1 MADPTFVRDLFHL
14 PEQIRKGDF
23 VLKLAE
29 GVDNPRTTAESY
41 VVTPRLA
48 QAFDA
53 ALTLV
58 GSALRDGRSQAAYLH
73 GSFGSGKSHF
83 MAMLSLLLAG
93 HEAAWRIPE
102 LHGLRAKHGFVGQ
115 RRLLELHFHMI
126 GQTSLEAAVF
136 GGYLAHVR
144 AHHPDAPLPGL
155 FADES
160 LFDNAAR
167 LRATLGDDAFFAP
180 MNAGGA
186 ADAGW
191 GSFGQRWTGAS
202 FVAATTS
209 AAPDER
215 AELFTALVQT
225 HFQGWDRAATNF
237 VDLDS
242 GLATMARHAA
252 GLGYHGLVLF
262 LDELILWLAG
272 RAADAAWLHNEA
284 QKMVK
289 LVEAAD
295 MHRQIPLVSFIARQR
310 NLADL
315 VGEDYAGVEE
325 MRLRQ
330 SLKHW
335 EGRYDTIELQDSNL
349 PAIVEKRVLRAKDD
363 AARAALDEAFERMR
377 RSAGPA
383 WNVLLGGD
391 DQAAFR
397 KLYPFSPALVDVLVA
412 LSNSLQRQRTAIK
425 LLLEILVD
433 HTGDLALGDVVRV
446 GDLFDVLA
454 AGQDSADGV
463 MRSRFEA
470 AKQLYKYQFLP
481 LIQRQ
486 NGTEGAARC
495 QRMRDDA
502 VRLGC
507 SGCAE
512 RACRTDNRLI
522 KTLLIAAL
530 VPEVAAVK
538 DLSASRL
545 VQLNHGSLKLP
556 IPGNEA
562 SHVAG
567 KLRSWAAEIGQL
579 QVGTE
584 ADPRVR
590 LRLEGVDLGPI
601 LERAR
606 HVDSS
611 GARQRVMRDL
621 LFEALGLEKVLE
633 KGKAHSVEWR
643 GTNRSGL
650 VLFGNVRTMS
660 PDSLRCGDGEDWRM
674 VIDYPFDEREFG
686 PADDQEALERFT
698 EASGGS
704 WTLAWLPS
712 FLSDALEKL
721 LGELVIL
728 EHILETRETARGY
741 VAELSVENQSRA
753 LTDLENLRSAKKQR
767 LMLVL
772 EQAYGLATPKDGEL
786 DSARTIERH
795 LFVLKAGAQLA
806 ARVPPNF
813 AEAVDLYVEDL
824 LATRWPRHPRLT
836 AKLTKKRLEVL
847 VDVFGKLIDSDDK
860 RLPAERALVDEVR
873 GTLGELG
880 LVRTTEDAIHLL
892 EDRVLQELENRRSQK
907 AVDQPT
913 VGQLRGWIDD
923 TGKMGLPADA
933 EDLIVRCYARHAAR
947 TFVYYGKPY
956 APEAGRP
963 IPDEVVL
970 ERPQLPSQTEWA
982 RALDMAGALLGVA
995 LPGRALHAD
1004 NLKRFELQV
1013 AERVKELMPGTDKLP
1028 GLLDGVA
1035 GVFGLDP
1042 GFDRS
1047 RTARSSLELCG
1058 ALIGQAAL
1066 RQVAVLAAWV
1076 PVTSA
1081 QAVARSMATARAV
1094 GQLLSDRLTLGQFE
1108 ALAARRTTLEGA
1120 AELLDRVAA
1129 VVRQDEVVV
1138 ALPDHLRRAAEDA
1151 QRLLTQPMPQP
1162 INPPTPAASAPTV
1175 APPPIAAG
1183 WRVALER
1190 SVAGRGK
1197 ARALAAIDEAAAA
1210 ARAAIEAGGDD
1221 VEVSGAL
1228 YVKTRDGGPRR
1239 GGTA

>member
-1 MADPTFVRDLFHL
+1 
-14 PEQIRKGDF
+14 
-23 VLKLAE
+23 
-29 GVDNPRTTAESY
+29 
-41 VVTPRLA
+41 
-48 QAFDA
+48 
-53 ALTLV
+53 
-58 GSALRDGRSQAAYLH
+58 
-73 GSFGSGKSHF
+73 
-83 MAMLSLLLAG
+83 
-93 HEAAWRIPE
+93 
-102 LHGLRAKHGFVGQ
+102 
-115 RRLLELHFHMI
+115 
-126 GQTSLEAAVF
+126 
-136 GGYLAHVR
+136 
-144 AHHPDAPLPGL
+144 
-155 FADES
+155 
-160 LFDNAAR
+160 
-167 LRATLGDDAFFAP
+167 
-180 MNAGGA
+180 
-186 ADAGW
+186 
-191 GSFGQRWTGAS
+191 
-202 FVAATTS
+202 
-209 AAPDER
+209 
-215 AELFTALVQT
+215 
-225 HFQGWDRAATNF
+225 
-237 VDLDS
+237 
-242 GLATMARHAA
+242 
-252 GLGYHGLVLF
+252 
-262 LDELILWLAG
+262 
-272 RAADAAWLHNEA
+272 
-284 QKMVK
+284 
-289 LVEAAD
+289 
-295 MHRQIPLVSFIARQR
+295 
-310 NLADL
+310 
-315 VGEDYAGVEE
+315 
-325 MRLRQ
+325 
-330 SLKHW
+330 
-335 EGRYDTIELQDSNL
+335 
-349 PAIVEKRVLRAKDD
+349 
-363 AARAALDEAFERMR
+363 
-377 RSAGPA
+377 
-383 WNVLLGGD
+383 
-391 DQAAFR
+391 
-397 KLYPFSPALVDVLVA
+397 
-412 LSNSLQRQRTAIK
+412 
-425 LLLEILVD
+425 
-433 HTGDLALGDVVRV
+433 
-446 GDLFDVLA
+446 
-454 AGQDSADGV
+454 
-463 MRSRFEA
+463 
-470 AKQLYKYQFLP
+470 
-481 LIQRQ
+481 
-486 NGTEGAARC
+486 
-495 QRMRDDA
+495 MRDDA

-584 ADPRVR
+584 ADPRVS

-643 GTNRSGL
+643 GTNRGRPRPVRQRPHDESRVAALRRRRGL
-650 VLFGNVRTMS
+650 ADGDRLPIRRTGVR
-660 PDSLRCGDGEDWRM
+660 PGRRPGGPRALHRGER
-674 VIDYPFDEREFG
+674 RELDAG
-686 PADDQEALERFT
+686 VAAEL
-698 EASGGS
+698 
-704 WTLAWLPS
+704 
-712 FLSDALEKL
+712 LSDALEKL

-813 AEAVDLYVEDL
+813 AEAVDIYVEDL

-1028 GLLDGVA
+1028 GLLDGVRA
-1035 GVFGLDP
+1035 CSGSTPASIARAPP
-1042 GFDRS
+1042 G
-1047 RTARSSLELCG
+1047 ARSSC
-1058 ALIGQAAL
+1058 
-1066 RQVAVLAAWV
+1066 
-1076 PVTSA
+1076 
-1081 QAVARSMATARAV
+1081 
-1094 GQLLSDRLTLGQFE
+1094 
-1108 ALAARRTTLEGA
+1108 AAR
-1120 AELLDRVAA
+1120 
-1129 VVRQDEVVV
+1129 
-1138 ALPDHLRRAAEDA
+1138 
-1151 QRLLTQPMPQP
+1151 
-1162 INPPTPAASAPTV
+1162 
-1175 APPPIAAG
+1175 
-1183 WRVALER
+1183 
-1190 SVAGRGK
+1190 
-1197 ARALAAIDEAAAA
+1197 
-1210 ARAAIEAGGDD
+1210 
-1221 VEVSGAL
+1221 
-1228 YVKTRDGGPRR
+1228 
-1239 GGTA
+1239 

>member
-1 MADPTFVRDLFHL
+1 MAEPTFVRDLFNL

-23 VLKLAE
+23 VLKLSE
-29 GVDNPRTTAESY
+29 GIDNPRTTAETY

-126 GQTSLEAAVF
+126 GQPSLEAAVF

-144 AHHPDAPLPGL
+144 AHHPEAPLPGL
-155 FADES
+155 FADEG
-160 LFDNAAR
+160 LFDNAVR
-167 LRATLGDDAFFAP
+167 LRATLGDDTFFAP
-180 MNAGGA
+180 MNAGA
-186 ADAGW
+186 SADAGW

-202 FVAATTS
+202 FVAAMTS
-209 AAPDER
+209 AEPDVR

-225 HFQGWDRAATNF
+225 HFQGWDRAASNF

-272 RAADAAWLHNEA
+272 RAADAAWLHSEA

-383 WNVLLGGD
+383 WNVMLGGD

-470 AKQLYKYQFLP
+470 AKQIYKYQFLP

-486 NGTEGAARC
+486 NGTDTAARC
-495 QRMRDDA
+495 QRVRDDA

-633 KGKAHSVEWR
+633 KGKAHNVEWR
-643 GTNRSGL
+643 STNRTGL

-660 PDSLRCGDGEDWRM
+660 PEALRCGDGEDWRM

-686 PADDQEALERFT
+686 PADDQEALDRFT
-698 EASGGS
+698 EQCGGS
-704 WTLAWLPS
+704 WTLVWLPS

-772 EQAYGLATPKDGEL
+772 EQAYGLATAKEGDL

-813 AEAVDLYVEDL
+813 AEAVDIYVEDL

-836 AKLTKKRLEVL
+836 AKLTKRRLETL
-847 VDVFGKLIDSDDK
+847 LDVFGQLVDSDDK
-860 RLPAERALVDEVR
+860 RLGAERALVDEVR

-880 LVRTTEDAIHLL
+880 LVRTTENAIHLL

-913 VGQLRGWIDD
+913 VGQLRAWIDD
-923 TGKMGLPADA
+923 TGKMGLPTDA

-947 TFVYYGKPY
+947 TFVYFGKAY

-970 ERPQLPSQTEWA
+970 EKPQLPGQAEWA

-1004 NLKRFELQV
+1004 NLKRFEVLV
-1013 AERVKELMPGTDKLP
+1013 AERVKELAPAADKLP
-1028 GLLDGVA
+1028 ALIDGARGGFQLDA
-1035 GVFGLDP
+1035 DI
-1042 GFDRS
+1042 DRL
-1047 RTARSSLELCG
+1047 RTARAATDLCG
-1058 ALIGQAAL
+1058 ALLGQSAL
-1066 RQVAVLAAWV
+1066 RQVAVLAACT

-1081 QAVARSMATARAV
+1081 QALARSLTTARAV
-1094 GQLLSDRLTLGQFE
+1094 GQVLADRLTMGQFE
-1108 ALAARRTTLEGA
+1108 ALVARRGTLEGA

-1129 VVRQDEVVV
+1129 TIRQDEVVA
-1138 ALPDHLRRAAEDA
+1138 ALPEHIRRAAEEA
-1151 QRLLTQPMPQP
+1151 QRLLTH
-1162 INPPTPAASAPTV
+1162 AV
-1175 APPPIAAG
+1175 AGPVPGPG
-1183 WRVALER
+1183 WRVVLER
-1190 SVAGRGK
+1190 TVHGQGK
-1197 ARALAAIDEAAAA
+1197 ARALAALDEATAA

-1221 VEVSGAL
+1221 VELSGAL
-1228 YVKTRDGGPRR
+1228 HVKARAETPRR
-1239 GGTA
+1239 GGKA